1 MFAQHFSALTGKV
14 EWVNISDGQYH
25 EPPIAVASSGK
36 SASLEVSPTQVN
48 HLALLVA
55 CRPKLCARTGRLA
68 IPGHVD

>member
-14 EWVNISDGQYH
+14 EWVKVSDGQCR
-25 EPPIAVASSGK
+25 EQPIAVASSGK
-36 SASLEVSPTQVN
+36 SAGVAVSPTQVN

-55 CRPKLCARTGRLA
+55 CRPKLGTRAGRLA